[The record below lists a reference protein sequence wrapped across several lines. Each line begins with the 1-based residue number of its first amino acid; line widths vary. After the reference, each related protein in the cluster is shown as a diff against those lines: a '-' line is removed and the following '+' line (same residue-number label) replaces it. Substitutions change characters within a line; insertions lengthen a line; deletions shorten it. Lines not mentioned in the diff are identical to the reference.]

1 LAIEETKRGVFEDK
15 VIKNLFATEYI
26 HHDIKHIKTVGIIND
41 DPTKDYFNVAEPVG
55 IIAGVTPVTNPT
67 STAMF
72 KAIISIKTRNPII
85 FAFHPSAQKCSSE
98 AARVVYEAAISA
110 GAPEHCIQWIN
121 EPSIEATNLLMNHPE
136 IALIL
141 ATGGSGMVKSA
152 YSCGKPALGVGPGNV
167 PAYLE
172 KTCNLQRAVSDIIIS
187 KTFDNGMICASEQTA
202 VVDEEIS
209 KYFEKLMKELN
220 CHLCS
225 EDEIKKLEKYA
236 FPEDKNS
243 CVLNAN
249 IVGKSANEIA
259 KEAGFEVPEKTKIL
273 IAKIDSIGPNSP
285 LSREKL
291 SPILSYIIVKNSD
304 EGIEK
309 SCQIVEFGGLGH
321 SAAIHSSNEDIIKK
335 FSVKS

>member
-1 LAIEETKRGVFEDK
+1 MHSIRPP
-15 VIKNLFATEYI
+15 KN
-26 HHDIKHIKTVGIIND
+26 V
-41 DPTKDYFNVAEPVG
+41 V
-55 IIAGVTPVTNPT
+55 
-67 STAMF
+67 
-72 KAIISIKTRNPII
+72 
-85 FAFHPSAQKCSSE
+85 QKF
-98 AARVVYEAAISA
+98 ARVVYEVAISA

-225 EDEIKKLEKYA
+225 EDEIKNS
-236 FPEDKNS
+236 KNMHF
-243 CVLNAN
+243 L
-249 IVGKSANEIA
+249 
-259 KEAGFEVPEKTKIL
+259 KTKTL
-273 IAKIDSIGPNSP
+273 VS
-285 LSREKL
+285 
-291 SPILSYIIVKNSD
+291 
-304 EGIEK
+304 
-309 SCQIVEFGGLGH
+309 
-321 SAAIHSSNEDIIKK
+321 
-335 FSVKS
+335 